1 MPNLNPPPDSVENL
15 EAQLRLIEKNASVRV
30 IPYGCITLGREGR
43 ELADMRAMAGC
54 VVGFSDDG
62 SGVQDPGVMK
72 RAMLEAK
79 AANRPIAAHCEDDR
93 CFLGVISTTDGT
105 PAGMVT
111 RGYRTK

>member
-1 MPNLNPPPDSVENL
+1 
-15 EAQLRLIEKNASVRV
+15 
-30 IPYGCITLGREGR
+30 
-43 ELADMRAMAGC
+43 MRAMAGC

-79 AANRPIAAHCEDDR
+79 AANRPIAAHCEDESLL
-93 CFLGVISTTDGT
+93 LGVISTTDGT

-111 RGYRTK
+111 RGYPHKVNTPRSAGT